1 MGPTLGP
8 DWRAAVLSR
17 KSCFFIPVIPVTIA
31 ALCGLILAGALAC
44 RRAVRPA
51 PPAHHGPIV
60 LITID
65 ALRADTVAAF
75 GGPPRVMPALTGLA
89 REATWAGRAVSPSSW
104 TVPSMAA
111 IFTGFQPWRARSWAN
126 DRAVLDQRFV
136 TLPESLKQAGY
147 RTAAFRSNHW
157 LESQFGYAQ
166 GFDTFRYL
174 REGKRAEKYLAELTG
189 GPDFVW
195 IHILPPH
202 APYLRRDPLMDR
214 LDEIPPDLPRE
225 VKPLDLE
232 PYYDPAVKLPADKE
246 RTFRAMYRLNAAY
259 ADQMLARL
267 LASLKHSGQWNK
279 TLLVVTADHGE
290 EFGENGQIAHGGN
303 LGHVLVEVPLVI
315 KLPAGFP
322 RQLAMPAS
330 TRVANVRVAPTLIEA
345 AGGHPEPG
353 TAPSLFQPASP
364 ATRGALSELYLG
376 NGVNRFSLVEGDLQL
391 LWESRFAPPEPD
403 YYRARY
409 AGIGGQPEPPLT
421 QPVEAVFGRLAKE
434 FADVLPLSGRRGDP
448 PKLTLVR
455 WTPAG
460 VQPLNDPNEINRM
473 ARQLRSAWLAANG
486 AEVPPGLSTGPQ
498 PKLTPQEEDD
508 LKALGYVAGGK

>member
-1 MGPTLGP
+1 
-8 DWRAAVLSR
+8 LSR
-17 KSCFFIPVIPVTIA
+17 KNWIRSLLTIA
-31 ALCGLILAGALAC
+31 VGGLLLAGALAC
-44 RRAVRPA
+44 RKASKPQA
-51 PPAHHGPIV
+51 PVHRGPIV

-75 GGPPRVMPALTGLA
+75 GGPPRVMPALTALA

-126 DRAVLDQRFV
+126 DRAVLDERFV
-136 TLPESLKQAGY
+136 TLPESLKKAGY
-147 RTAAFRSNHW
+147 RTAGFRSNHW
-157 LESQFGYAQ
+157 LEAQFGYGQ

-174 REGKRAEKYLAELTG
+174 REGKRAEAYLADLKG
-189 GPDFVW
+189 GADFVW

-202 APYLRRDPLMDR
+202 APYIRRDPLVDR
-214 LDEIPPDLPRE
+214 LDEVPPDLPHE
-225 VKPLDLE
+225 VKPLELE
-232 PYYDPAVKLPADKE
+232 TYFDPAVKLPADKE

-259 ADQMLARL
+259 ADQVLAHL
-267 LASLKHSGQWNK
+267 LASLRQSGQWGK

-315 KLPAGFP
+315 KLPVGFR

-330 TRVANVRVAPTLIEA
+330 SRVANVRVASTLIEA
-345 AGGHPEPG
+345 AGGQPEPG

-364 ATRGALSELYLG
+364 ATQAALSELYLG

-391 LWESRFAPPEPD
+391 LWESRFASPEPD

-409 AGIGGQPEPPLT
+409 AGIGGQPNPALT
-421 QPVEAVFGRLAKE
+421 QPADAIFGRLAKA
-434 FADVLPLSGRRGDP
+434 FADVLPLTGRRGDP

-460 VQPLNDPNEINRM
+460 SQPVNDPNEINRM
-473 ARQLRSAWLAANG
+473 ARQLKLTWIAANG
-486 AEVPPGLSTGPQ
+486 SETPPGASTSKQ
-498 PKLTPQEEDD
+498 PKMSPKDAED
-508 LKALGYVAGGK
+508 LKALGYVAGGKN